1 MSGRRRFILASVIA
15 VQNSSFVY
23 PSCPS
28 CFSRIILG
36 SARFRCPR
44 CGCQGETKNASYRY
58 KLSLQVAEENQLFAI
73 TVFGSCLNPFFGL
86 PASLLRRYVQ
96 DSEPPPG
103 TPDNDAVWDLLLQ
116 AVQTCF
122 AGRSFIFGVTNFE
135 NQRGRAAGR
144 GGPRRSWPSS
154 GNRRGELVACQISLP
169 NPAVP
174 GSTVIGCFDRLLR
187 SARPGDAD
195 GGSSSPRASPR
206 RR

>member
-122 AGRSFIFGVTNFE
+122 AGRSFIFGVTMSGGLGPAKRPGKWE
-135 NQRGRAAGR
+135 IRVLILPPPVVAQRAGSGAGMKTRASSQP
-144 GGPRRSWPSS
+144 GP
-154 GNRRGELVACQISLP
+154 GCSLDFSRTYP
-169 NPAVP
+169 NPP
-174 GSTVIGCFDRLLR
+174 
-187 SARPGDAD
+187 
-195 GGSSSPRASPR
+195 
-206 RR
+206 